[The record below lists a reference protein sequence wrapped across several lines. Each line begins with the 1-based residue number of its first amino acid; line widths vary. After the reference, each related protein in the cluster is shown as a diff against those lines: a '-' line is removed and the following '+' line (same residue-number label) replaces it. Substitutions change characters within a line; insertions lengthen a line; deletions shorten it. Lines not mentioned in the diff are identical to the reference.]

1 MTNNLL
7 GSLIGLIGILLALIT
22 HMMVK
27 DLSHHVDF
35 LMILFGRF
43 VLSLPLLFLF
53 AVFARKKRFLK
64 INNWLN
70 IFLRSFFGLITMLL
84 VFLSLQLIPIAL
96 VTALAQSSAIFV
108 TLLAPIFLNE
118 KIGLKRW
125 LAVIIGLCG
134 VYFMT
139 NPIAIVK
146 GSSDL
151 STIGLIMAT
160 MSALTHAGLAISLR
174 RLGRTEHPTTSA
186 LLHNCFISI
195 LVVASITFFGSSII
209 GVKGVY
215 GHEILLSPNYFMI
228 ILFILGFIGSFVQ
241 YFMTTSYKYTDATI
255 LVTLRFIAIPLAG
268 VFGYIIWN
276 EVPTQNQIIGTI
288 FILASCLFITLREM
302 KINKNN

>member
-43 VLSLPLLFLF
+43 VLSLPLLILF
-53 AVFARKKRFLK
+53 AIFLRKKRFLK

-70 IFLRSFFGLITMLL
+70 IFLRSFFGLTTMLL

-108 TLLAPIFLNE
+108 TMLAPIFLNE

-195 LVVASITFFGSSII
+195 LVIAGII
-209 GVKGVY
+209 FLDQV
-215 GHEILLSPNYFMI
+215 S
-228 ILFILGFIGSFVQ
+228 
-241 YFMTTSYKYTDATI
+241 
-255 LVTLRFIAIPLAG
+255 
-268 VFGYIIWN
+268 
-276 EVPTQNQIIGTI
+276 
-288 FILASCLFITLREM
+288 
-302 KINKNN
+302 